1 VSLPILGSGIVD
13 GFVLALVAVGFTVIY
28 NATRVLNFANGEF
41 MMGGA
46 YVAWYTWVQHHW
58 PFPLALLAGA
68 ATGAALGIISD
79 RIFVGPVR
87 RATLF
92 TQVTVLYAFASI
104 LDGSYQ
110 IIFGATQQSVPAY
123 VPDRGFVPG
132 FRWSWLDI
140 TIMGASAVIIVALVL
155 FLFRTRW
162 GGQIRAVADNP
173 TGAGLVG
180 INPNAV
186 ALVAWTV
193 GGLITALGGIL
204 IIPLL
209 DLNISV
215 GSQLTFSAFAA
226 VVLGGFGSL
235 TGALV
240 GGLIIGVAQVEVA
253 ALWTA
258 GLEPLVS
265 LALMLIVLT
274 VWPNGLMG
282 SRA

>member
-1 VSLPILGSGIVD
+1 MD
-13 GFVLALVAVGFTVIY
+13 GFILALVAVGFTVIY

-46 YVAWYTWVQHHW
+46 YVAWFTWVKHGW
-58 PFPLALLAGA
+58 PFPLALLAGV
-68 ATGAALGIISD
+68 GAGIALGIVTD
-79 RIFVGPVR
+79 RVFVGPVR
-87 RATLF
+87 HATLF
-92 TQVTVLYAFASI
+92 TQVTVLYALASI

-110 IIFGATQQSVPAY
+110 LVFGASQQTVPAY
-123 VPDRGFVPG
+123 APDRGFVPG

-140 TIMGASAVIIVALVL
+140 TIMGASAILIIGLVL
-155 FLFRTRW
+155 FLYRTRW
-162 GGQIRAVADNP
+162 GVQIRAVADNP

-180 INPNAV
+180 INPNSV
-186 ALVAWTV
+186 ALIAWIA
-193 GGLITALGGIL
+193 GGTITALGGIL

-209 DLNISV
+209 YLNVSV
-215 GSQLTFSAFAA
+215 GSQLTFLAFAA

-240 GGLIIGVAQVEVA
+240 GGLIIGIAQVEVA
-253 ALWTA
+253 SLWTA

-265 LALMLIVLT
+265 LVLMLLVLT
-274 VWPNGLMG
+274 FWPRVLFG